1 MKVRR
6 LKKRWDIFSLLTSIQ
21 KYFTVRKRM
30 FSSHLNIHLSIL
42 EISQDYHNILPEYQS
57 RLESYLDWIKH

>member
-1 MKVRR
+1 
-6 LKKRWDIFSLLTSIQ
+6 
-21 KYFTVRKRM
+21 M